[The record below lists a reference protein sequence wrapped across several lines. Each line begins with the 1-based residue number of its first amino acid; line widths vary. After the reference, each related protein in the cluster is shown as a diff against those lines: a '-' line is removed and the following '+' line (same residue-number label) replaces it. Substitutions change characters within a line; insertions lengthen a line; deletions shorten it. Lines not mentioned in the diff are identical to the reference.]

1 MLSAQPAYALA
12 RATFKRAQRG
22 LFGGKHI
29 QFGNNNPF
37 SKKKTRRNWLP
48 NVQNKNLYSE
58 SLSAF
63 VEVKVTTAVLR
74 TIDKK
79 GGLDKYLLETT
90 NKNLFSEKA
99 IELKNKIINVNNYQ
113 AMKQARA
120 ESKAVKDVVVESVT
134 PPAAA

>member
-1 MLSAQPAYALA
+1 MLSAQPAYSLA

-48 NVQNKNLYSE
+48 NVQSKNIYSE
-58 SLSAF
+58 SLSEF
-63 VEVKVTTAVLR
+63 IKLKVTTSVLR

-79 GGLDKYLLETT
+79 GGLDKYLLDTKD
-90 NKNLFSEKA
+90 KNLFSEKA
-99 IELKNKIINVNNYQ
+99 VELKNKIINHNKLQ
-113 AMKQARA
+113 
-120 ESKAVKDVVVESVT
+120 SKKVSSSSEAST
-134 PPAAA
+134 SA

>member
-58 SLSAF
+58 SLSQF
-63 VEVKVTTAVLR
+63 IEVKVTTAVLR

-79 GGLDKYLLETT
+79 GGLDKYLLETRD
-90 NKNLFSEKA
+90 KNLFSEKA
-99 IELKNKIINVNNYQ
+99 LELKSKIINHNNRKARLQ
-113 AMKQARA
+113 A
-120 ESKAVKDVVVESVT
+120 KAV
-134 PPAAA
+134 PAAEEVNVTSASSASA

>member
-63 VEVKVTTAVLR
+63 IEVKVTTAVLR

-99 IELKNKIINVNNYQ
+99 VELKNKIINVNNFQ
-113 AMKQARA
+113 AKKQARA
-120 ESKAVKDVVVESVT
+120 LE
-134 PPAAA
+134 AAAKEVKSSAPTV